1 MDLDCDTIK
10 DMVRYDWSNRECIY
24 SVQVGKLHILFG
36 EEDGWCPLSY
46 RDNLLANV
54 PDCPASKAITDTRAI
69 PHAFVEEHSEICAEI
84 VADWILRNKSK

>member
-1 MDLDCDTIK
+1 MDLDCDTIR
-10 DMVRYDWSNRECIY
+10 DMVRYYLSNRECIY

-46 RDNLLANV
+46 RDNLL
-54 PDCPASKAITDTRAI
+54 ASKAITDTRAI